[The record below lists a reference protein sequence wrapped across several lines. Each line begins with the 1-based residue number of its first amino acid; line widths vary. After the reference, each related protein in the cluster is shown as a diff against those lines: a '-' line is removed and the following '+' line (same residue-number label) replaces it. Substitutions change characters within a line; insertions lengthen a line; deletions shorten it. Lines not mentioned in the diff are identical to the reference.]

1 MKAIWY
7 TEQGPAEDVLHFGE
21 QPTPHADAGEVRVAL
36 RASGVNPADMNR
48 RAGRGYGMEGPLII
62 PNSDGSGIVDE
73 VGIGVDPAWL
83 GHRVWLHNGQ
93 RGGRLQGTAAEYITI
108 DVGLV
113 AELPET
119 TSFAEGACLGIPCM
133 TAHRCVTL
141 RDNLLDATVLVSGGA
156 GAVGHYAVQWAKR
169 YGARVVATVS
179 SDEKGRHAR
188 DAGADCV
195 VDYRTQDVASE
206 VGRFAPSGV
215 DHVVDVDFGGN
226 MATFFPLLANNGSIA
241 YYATNGN
248 RTPVWPAADAM
259 RRNVTLSAV
268 LLNNAPLAARQR
280 AQREIVQWLREGGM
294 RHTVSSLH
302 PLERCADAH
311 TAVESGQKRGT
322 VVVVCSDDRT
332 SSVRKRSS
340 HDAQA

>member
-7 TEQGPAEDVLHFGE
+7 TEQGAPDAVLRFGE
-21 QPTPHADAGEVRVAL
+21 HPTPHAAAGEVRVAL

-73 VGIGVDPAWL
+73 VGIGVDSAWL
-83 GHRVWLHNGQ
+83 GRRVWLYNGQ
-93 RGGRLQGTAAEYITI
+93 RGGRLQGTAAEYIAI

-113 AELPET
+113 AELPAT

-141 RDNLLDATVLVSGGA
+141 RENLDGATVLVSGGA

-169 YGARVVATVS
+169 YGARVIATVS
-179 SDEKGRHAR
+179 SDEKSRYAR
-188 DAGADCV
+188 EAGADCV
-195 VDYRTQDVASE
+195 VNYRTQDVAGE
-206 VGRFAPSGV
+206 VHGYAPSGV

-226 MATFFPLLANNGSIA
+226 LATFFPLIANNGSIA

-248 RTPVWPAADAM
+248 RSPVWPAADAM
-259 RRNVTLSAV
+259 RRNVTVSAV
-268 LLNNAPLAARQR
+268 LLNSAPLAARQR
-280 AQREIVQWLREGGM
+280 AQREIVHWLREGGM
-294 RHTVSSLH
+294 RHNVSSLH
-302 PLERCADAH
+302 PLDRCADAH
-311 TAVESGQKRGT
+311 GVVESGHKRGT
-322 VVVVCSDDRT
+322 VVVVCCDDPAPFDRT
-332 SSVRKRSS
+332 SNH